1 MTFKT
6 FKKYFGKKRVVKP
19 IVFCDSFDKKKHMNL
34 KRKKLPDEEL
44 TVKRGYEP
52 YLCDDIHEVP
62 KTLDWMLKDDKIKAQ
77 ILDNQMDNY
86 WAEEREEEEE
96 EEDGEEYSEEKPSI
110 YTPLNLVM
118 FSSVISSYSVASA
131 VFLFHMTIYCLD
143 FLGFVE

>member
-62 KTLDWMLKDDKIKAQ
+62 KTLDWMLKDDKTKAQ

-86 WAEEREEEEE
+86 WAEER
-96 EEDGEEYSEEKPSI
+96 EEKPSI

>member
-19 IVFCDSFDKKKHMNL
+19 IVFCDSFDKKQHMNL
-34 KRKKLPDEEL
+34 KRNKLPDEEL

-62 KTLDWMLKDDKIKAQ
+62 KTLDWMLKDDKTKAQ

-86 WAEEREEEEE
+86 WAEEREGEEE

>member
-19 IVFCDSFDKKKHMNL
+19 IVFCDSFDKKQHMNL
-34 KRKKLPDEEL
+34 KRNKLPDEEL

-86 WAEEREEEEE
+86 WAEEREG
-96 EEDGEEYSEEKPSI
+96 EDGEEYSEEKPSI

>member
-1 MTFKT
+1 
-6 FKKYFGKKRVVKP
+6 
-19 IVFCDSFDKKKHMNL
+19 
-34 KRKKLPDEEL
+34 
-44 TVKRGYEP
+44 
-52 YLCDDIHEVP
+52 
-62 KTLDWMLKDDKIKAQ
+62 MLKDDKIKAQ

-86 WAEEREEEEE
+86 WAEEREGEEE

>member
-6 FKKYFGKKRVVKP
+6 FKKYFGKKRAVKP
-19 IVFCDSFDKKKHMNL
+19 IVFCDSFDKKQHMNL
-34 KRKKLPDEEL
+34 KRNKLPDEEL

-86 WAEEREEEEE
+86 WAEEREGEEE

-118 FSSVISSYSVASA
+118 FSSVISSYSVASVSYTHLRA
-131 VFLFHMTIYCLD
+131 HET
-143 FLGFVE
+143 

>member
-6 FKKYFGKKRVVKP
+6 FKKYFGKKRAVKP
-19 IVFCDSFDKKKHMNL
+19 IVFCDSFDKKQHMNL
-34 KRKKLPDEEL
+34 KRNKLPDEEL

-86 WAEEREEEEE
+86 WAEEREER
-96 EEDGEEYSEEKPSI
+96 PSI

-131 VFLFHMTIYCLD
+131 VFLFHITIYCLD
-143 FLGFVE
+143 VLGFV

>member
-19 IVFCDSFDKKKHMNL
+19 IVFCDSFHKKKHMNL

-62 KTLDWMLKDDKIKAQ
+62 KTLDWMLKDDKTKAQ

-86 WAEEREEEEE
+86 WAEER
-96 EEDGEEYSEEKPSI
+96 EEKPSI

-143 FLGFVE
+143 VLGFVE

>member
-19 IVFCDSFDKKKHMNL
+19 IVFCDSFDKKQHMNL
-34 KRKKLPDEEL
+34 KRNKLPDEEL

-86 WAEEREEEEE
+86 WAEEREER
-96 EEDGEEYSEEKPSI
+96 PSI

>member
-1 MTFKT
+1 
-6 FKKYFGKKRVVKP
+6 
-19 IVFCDSFDKKKHMNL
+19 MNL

-86 WAEEREEEEE
+86 WAEEREE
-96 EEDGEEYSEEKPSI
+96 KPSI

-143 FLGFVE
+143 VLGFVE

>member
-19 IVFCDSFDKKKHMNL
+19 IVFCDSFDKKQHMNL
-34 KRKKLPDEEL
+34 KRNKLPDEEL

-62 KTLDWMLKDDKIKAQ
+62 KTLDWMLKDDKTKAQ

-86 WAEEREEEEE
+86 WAEER
-96 EEDGEEYSEEKPSI
+96 EEKPSI

>member
-86 WAEEREEEEE
+86 WAEEREE
-96 EEDGEEYSEEKPSI
+96 KPSI

-143 FLGFVE
+143 VLGFVE

>member
-1 MTFKT
+1 
-6 FKKYFGKKRVVKP
+6 
-19 IVFCDSFDKKKHMNL
+19 MNL

-62 KTLDWMLKDDKIKAQ
+62 KTLDWMLKDDNIKAQ

-86 WAEEREEEEE
+86 WAEEREEEE
-96 EEDGEEYSEEKPSI
+96 DGEEKPSI

>member
-19 IVFCDSFDKKKHMNL
+19 IVFCDSFDKKQHMNL
-34 KRKKLPDEEL
+34 KRNKLPDEEL

-86 WAEEREEEEE
+86 WAEEREGEEE
-96 EEDGEEYSEEKPSI
+96 EEKPSI

-143 FLGFVE
+143 VLGFV

>member
-19 IVFCDSFDKKKHMNL
+19 IVFCDSFDKKQHMNL
-34 KRKKLPDEEL
+34 KRNKLPDEEL

-86 WAEEREEEEE
+86 WAEEREE
-96 EEDGEEYSEEKPSI
+96 KPSI

-143 FLGFVE
+143 VLGFVE

>member
-19 IVFCDSFDKKKHMNL
+19 IVFCDSFDKKQHMNL
-34 KRKKLPDEEL
+34 KRNKLPDEEL

-62 KTLDWMLKDDKIKAQ
+62 KTLDWMLKDDKTKAQ

-86 WAEEREEEEE
+86 WAEER
-96 EEDGEEYSEEKPSI
+96 EEKPSI

-143 FLGFVE
+143 VLGFVE

>member
-19 IVFCDSFDKKKHMNL
+19 IVFCDSFDKKQHMNL
-34 KRKKLPDEEL
+34 KRNKLPDEEL

-62 KTLDWMLKDDKIKAQ
+62 KTLDWMLKDDNIKAQ

-86 WAEEREEEEE
+86 WAEERDEEE
-96 EEDGEEYSEEKPSI
+96 EEKPSI

-143 FLGFVE
+143 FLGFV

>member
-6 FKKYFGKKRVVKP
+6 FKKYFGKKKVVKP

-34 KRKKLPDEEL
+34 KRKKLPGEEL

-52 YLCDDIHEVP
+52 YYCDDIHEVP
-62 KTLDWMLKDDKIKAQ
+62 KSLDWMLKDDRTKAQ
-77 ILDNQMDNY
+77 FLNNQMDDY
-86 WAEEREEEEE
+86 WAEKEEKEEEV
-96 EEDGEEYSEEKPSI
+96 GEEKPSI

-131 VFLFHMTIYCLD
+131 VFLFHITIYCLD
-143 FLGFVE
+143 VLGFV